1 MSAANM
7 LSSQQTIAVRSGR
20 GLSAPARPVIQRR
33 SSVTTAAQ
41 AQEQRAPAG
50 VAVRILS
57 ALAAAQLALMPAAVS
72 AQGIGPLIQPP
83 GSKSID
89 ERTEQKGAAATIE
102 GSDIGGQDAGDVV
115 DKLKN
120 TILPDV
126 KRQLAKVGEGS
137 AGGYNSSIVKELE
150 TVQGEIEGLV
160 KSAEQ
165 GGDSSNIKSF
175 ASGVEQQVNAL
186 KALLGYD

>member
-1 MSAANM
+1 M
-7 LSSQQTIAVRSGR
+7 Q
-20 GLSAPARPVIQRR
+20 
-33 SSVTTAAQ
+33 
-41 AQEQRAPAG
+41 
-50 VAVRILS
+50 
-57 ALAAAQLALMPAAVS
+57 
-72 AQGIGPLIQPP
+72 
-83 GSKSID
+83 
-89 ERTEQKGAAATIE
+89 
-102 GSDIGGQDAGDVV
+102 VV

-120 TILPDV
+120 VILPDV
-126 KRQLAKVGEGS
+126 KKQLAKVGEGS

-160 KSAEQ
+160 KSADQ

>member
-1 MSAANM
+1 M
-7 LSSQQTIAVRSGR
+7 
-20 GLSAPARPVIQRR
+20 
-33 SSVTTAAQ
+33 
-41 AQEQRAPAG
+41 
-50 VAVRILS
+50 
-57 ALAAAQLALMPAAVS
+57 
-72 AQGIGPLIQPP
+72 
-83 GSKSID
+83 
-89 ERTEQKGAAATIE
+89 
-102 GSDIGGQDAGDVV
+102 

-165 GGDSSNIKSF
+165 GGDQSNIKSF

>member
-1 MSAANM
+1 M
-7 LSSQQTIAVRSGR
+7 Q
-20 GLSAPARPVIQRR
+20 
-33 SSVTTAAQ
+33 
-41 AQEQRAPAG
+41 
-50 VAVRILS
+50 
-57 ALAAAQLALMPAAVS
+57 
-72 AQGIGPLIQPP
+72 
-83 GSKSID
+83 
-89 ERTEQKGAAATIE
+89 
-102 GSDIGGQDAGDVV
+102 VV

-120 TILPDV
+120 VILPDV

-160 KSAEQ
+160 KSADQ